1 MKQLLFSKN
10 DDESYEVRIYNT
22 GDEYD
27 WIRYGKLILND
38 KGNYELWTGSDFSSE
53 GSGLENCSDE
63 ATEYTS
69 GLDETF
75 DTMSLELADI
85 LENF

>member
-1 MKQLLFSKN
+1 MKQLVFSKN
-10 DDESYEVRIYNT
+10 NDRSYEVRIYNT

-27 WIRYGKLILND
+27 WVKYGELTLND
-38 KGNYELWTGSDFSSE
+38 NGNWELLTGTDYSSE
-53 GSGLENCSDE
+53 GSGQENSSDE

-69 GLDETF
+69 DLDETF

-85 LENF
+85 LEIF